1 MFYGGKG
8 QGDINKIKVFE
19 IKNVKI
25 NIGKGQN
32 FMEVKVQNVNRE

>member
-19 IKNVKI
+19 IEKVKI

-32 FMEVKVQNVNRE
+32 FMEVKVRNVNRE